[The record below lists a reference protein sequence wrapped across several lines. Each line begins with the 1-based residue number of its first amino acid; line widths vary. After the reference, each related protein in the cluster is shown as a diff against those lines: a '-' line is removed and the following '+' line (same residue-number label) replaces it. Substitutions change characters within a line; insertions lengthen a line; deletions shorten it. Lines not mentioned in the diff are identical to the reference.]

1 MSPRGR
7 IRTAHLVLHLV
18 TIDEG
23 KGSETSIHKTLT
35 SSEVVDNVVNHVFN
49 PIRLQIL
56 ALRGLK

>member
-35 SSEVVDNVVNHVFN
+35 SSEVVDNVVIQVFN
-49 PIRLQIL
+49 PIRL
-56 ALRGLK
+56 